1 MFITE
6 YTDTVEQ
13 SGEYLRLALDYM
25 GQFSIPVDPI
35 NYTVWYEYVS
45 GRNESLKG
53 EIDRFL
59 KHPERFTVKV
69 CKELFR
75 RYIAEGQGVAVEE
88 MRQEIRRIIAEIL
101 KHIMD
106 AGGEVSRYGEV
117 LETYAD
123 ELVDNLD
130 ADEIR
135 NIVDRIILETKSM
148 EESGEV
154 LKKRLMATT
163 QEVEALRK
171 DLEKVRKEATTDTLT
186 GLANRRYFEEVLERE
201 ANEASGSGKDLCLI
215 MADIDNFKH
224 VNDTYGH
231 LVGDKVLK
239 VTASMIKDSV
249 KGRDFVARYGGEEF
263 VIVLSDTPI
272 QGAKIVADKMR
283 EYFES
288 TRMKRKD
295 TGEFIGKVTL
305 SFGVARYRHG
315 ESVDELIQRA
325 DRALYVSKNR
335 GRNCVTTEDALLS

>member
-1 MFITE
+1 MSFTE

-25 GQFSIPVDPI
+25 GQFSIPVDPV

-45 GRNESLKG
+45 GRNNKLRE

-59 KHPERFTVKV
+59 KYPGRCTVKV
-69 CKELFR
+69 CKDLYR
-75 RYIAEGQGVAVEE
+75 RYIAEGQGDVVEE
-88 MRQEIRRIIAEIL
+88 MRQEIRRILAEIL

-148 EESGEV
+148 EESGAR

-171 DLEKVRKEATTDTLT
+171 DLEKVRKDATTDTLT

-201 ANEASGSGKDLCLI
+201 ARDASALGKPLCLI
-215 MADIDNFKH
+215 MADIDKFKRI
-224 VNDTYGH
+224 NDTYGH

-239 VTASMIKDSV
+239 ITASMIKDSV
-249 KGRDFVARYGGEEF
+249 KGRDLVARYGGEEF
-263 VIVLSDTPI
+263 VIILSDTPI
-272 QGAKIVADKMR
+272 QGARTVAEKMR
-283 EYFES
+283 EYFAS

-295 TGEFIGKVTL
+295 TGEFIGTVTL
-305 SFGVARYRHG
+305 SFGVAKYRDG
-315 ESVDELIQRA
+315 EPLEEFIQRA
-325 DRALYVSKNR
+325 DKALYVSKDN
-335 GRNCVTTEDALLS
+335 GRNLVTTEEALPG